1 MDARY
6 AADTKIADSK
16 RAFEMQKANFD
27 MEVNARKAE
36 AELAYELSGAKEK
49 QKIRSEEMEIEV
61 VERRKDIEVE
71 EKEIVRKDKELTS
84 TIKRPAEAEAY
95 RMEQIA
101 EGQRYVCGD
110 IQMLCLFQTTMNM

>member
-36 AELAYELSGAKEK
+36 AELSGAKEK
-49 QKIRSEEMEIEV
+49 QKIRGEEMEIEV

-71 EKEIVRKDKELTS
+71 EKEITRKDKELTA

-95 RMEQIA
+95 RMEQLA
-101 EGQRYVCGD
+101 EGSRYAPYR
-110 IQMLCLFQTTMNM
+110 

>member
-49 QKIRSEEMEIEV
+49 QKI
-61 VERRKDIEVE
+61 EVE
-71 EKEIVRKDKELTS
+71 EKEITRKDKELTA

-95 RMEQIA
+95 RMEQLA
-101 EGQRYVCGD
+101 EGSRYAPYR
-110 IQMLCLFQTTMNM
+110 